1 MPLSKIQDVENQVI
15 PNLGRRNILI
25 NGKFN
30 IDQRHDFA
38 SHTITA
44 GSDFFADRWGF
55 YSNSGA
61 VAQYGATSQ
70 VVADGPDGFDKS
82 MKWTTTSVTG
92 AGIPATSEVIYRQP
106 IEGYNIAHV
115 NYGSA
120 NAKDLILSFYVKA
133 SIAGNY
139 GLQCQF
145 EDTTS
150 TQNYIQRSYTVSATN
165 TWERV
170 TVTIPANTTKVMKYK
185 TTGAGLRV
193 NWDFGE
199 GATYSTAVSN
209 TWGTSYTNGLQG
221 GVKLAENNGATW
233 QITGAQLEIGDT
245 VSDFEHLTFAEDLAL
260 CQRYYVKYRSGTLY
274 ARLGIASNLS
284 TTAAEVYNYLP
295 VPMRDDPS
303 LETTGTVG
311 NYCMYDSDDTLACTN
326 LIMEGGN
333 HDNNQLVI
341 LDATVSSGLTDGG
354 SSQLMGYNNTSAF
367 IAFSSEL

>member
-1 MPLSKIQDVENQVI
+1 MPLSKIQDVENQVV

-30 IDQRHDFA
+30 IDQRHNFT

-55 YSNSGA
+55 YSNSAA

-70 VVADGPDGFDKS
+70 VVDDGPDGFDKS

-170 TVTIPANTTKVMKYK
+170 TVTIPANTTKVMKEK

-245 VSDFEHLTFAEDLAL
+245 ASDFEHLTFAEDLAL
-260 CQRYYVKYRSGTLY
+260 CQRYFQAVVPKGVNIGYVTPAWNYSSSIMVGILDHKVEMRAAPTLETNDGTNDFRFYRAGAADDFDDLLLSAPSSTKCTAVYNSTDISGTQGH
-274 ARLGIASNLS
+274 AGGIYIND
-284 TTAAEVYNYLP
+284 TTNAFVHLKAEL
-295 VPMRDDPS
+295 
-303 LETTGTVG
+303 
-311 NYCMYDSDDTLACTN
+311 
-326 LIMEGGN
+326 
-333 HDNNQLVI
+333 
-341 LDATVSSGLTDGG
+341 
-354 SSQLMGYNNTSAF
+354 
-367 IAFSSEL
+367 